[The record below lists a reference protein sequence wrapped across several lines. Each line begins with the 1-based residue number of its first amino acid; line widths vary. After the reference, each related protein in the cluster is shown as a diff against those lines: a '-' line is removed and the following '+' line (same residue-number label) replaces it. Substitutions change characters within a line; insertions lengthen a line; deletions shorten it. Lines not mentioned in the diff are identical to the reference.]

1 MEWWQEV
8 MDMIAIV
15 EPASPASVVPTPHS
29 PQLFTPEKSAADIEL
44 EQRVIEFFQSR
55 NVPGLRGVQ
64 VRANAGTV
72 TITGRV
78 LTFYEK
84 QLCNQCSR
92 VVPGVV
98 QLINAVDVGGVT
110 HPST

>member
-1 MEWWQEV
+1 

-15 EPASPASVVPTPHS
+15 EPTSPSSVVPAPHS
-29 PQLFTPEKSAADIEL
+29 PELFAPEQTVADVEL

-55 NVPGLRGVQ
+55 NVPGLRGVHVQ
-64 VRANAGTV
+64 AKAGTV
-72 TITGRV
+72 TITGKV

-84 QLCNQCSR
+84 QLCNQCCR

-98 QLINAVDVGGVT
+98 QLINAVDVCGVT
-110 HPST
+110 HSNT